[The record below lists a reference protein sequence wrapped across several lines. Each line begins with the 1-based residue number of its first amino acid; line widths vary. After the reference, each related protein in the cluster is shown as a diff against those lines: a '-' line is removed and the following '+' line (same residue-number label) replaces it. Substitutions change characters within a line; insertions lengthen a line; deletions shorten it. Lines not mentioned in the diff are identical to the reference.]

1 MNAAKE
7 LLNTM
12 SPLAGIRLL
21 LGVLFGLSFLAFI
34 VARRCS
40 LREEA
45 ENIAGPFGFGL
56 FVSIVLAGGAAYGF
70 ASFAAEQF
78 FGVPPDA
85 VQMPGLI
92 ALVVAVWAV
101 FAVSGL
107 HWCARAPQRRALYRQ
122 MLGLDKEQ
130 CERRGVVLTDLSAE
144 RTGTIR
150 LEPLDVDG
158 EPEDVPARAA
168 QDLYARCETLLP
180 GTEVYIVSLKD
191 DLLIVRP
198 RG

>member
-1 MNAAKE
+1 MNAVKE

-12 SPLAGIRLL
+12 SLFAGIRFL

-34 VARRCS
+34 AARHRARR
-40 LREEA
+40 EE
-45 ENIAGPFGFGL
+45 EDIVGPFGFGL
-56 FVSIVLAGGAAYGF
+56 FISMVLAGISAYGF

-78 FGVPPDA
+78 FGVPSDA
-85 VQMPGLI
+85 VQTLGLV
-92 ALVVAVWAV
+92 ALAIAVWMV

-107 HWCARAPQRRALYRQ
+107 RWCARAPQRRAFYKQ
-122 MLGLDKEQ
+122 MLGLDREQ

-150 LEPLDVDG
+150 LEPLDGDG

-168 QDLYARCETLLP
+168 PDLYARCETLLP

-191 DLLIVRP
+191 NLLIVKP

>member
-1 MNAAKE
+1 MNAVKE

-12 SPLAGIRLL
+12 SLFAGIRLL
-21 LGVLFGLSFLAFI
+21 LGVLFGLSFLAF
-34 VARRCS
+34 VAMRRRAW
-40 LREEA
+40 REEG
-45 ENIAGPFGFGL
+45 EDIVGPFGFGL
-56 FVSIVLAGGAAYGF
+56 FISMALAGISAYGF

-78 FGVPPDA
+78 FGVPSDA
-85 VQMPGLI
+85 VQMPGLV
-92 ALVVAVWAV
+92 ALAVAVWAV

-107 HWCARAPQRRALYRQ
+107 RWCSRAPQRRALYRQ

-144 RTGTIR
+144 RTGTVR
-150 LEPLDVDG
+150 LEPLDGDG

-168 QDLYARCETLLP
+168 PDLYARCEMLLP

-191 DLLIVRP
+191 NLLIVRP